1 MAKKEMEFLGGRM
14 KQLRE
19 KNGVK
24 SLESMRELLT
34 ASGNDEY
41 RVDNK
46 STLSRAES
54 GSAGEKLL
62 LSGQGHTVM
71 SLDTQGNRQN
81 SSCAEIK
88 SLFLIHLL

>member
-54 GSAGEKLL
+54 GSAGELL

>member
-19 KNGVK
+19 K
-24 SLESMRELLT
+24 
-34 ASGNDEY
+34 
-41 RVDNK
+41 
-46 STLSRAES
+46 
-54 GSAGEKLL
+54 KLL

>member
-1 MAKKEMEFLGGRM
+1 MTKKEMEFLGGRM

-41 RVDNK
+41 RVEF
-46 STLSRAES
+46 T
-54 GSAGEKLL
+54 KLL
-62 LSGQGHTVM
+62 NNL
-71 SLDTQGNRQN
+71 
-81 SSCAEIK
+81 E
-88 SLFLIHLL
+88 

>member
-34 ASGNDEY
+34 ASGQ
-41 RVDNK
+41 R
-46 STLSRAES
+46 
-54 GSAGEKLL
+54 
-62 LSGQGHTVM
+62 
-71 SLDTQGNRQN
+71 
-81 SSCAEIK
+81 
-88 SLFLIHLL
+88 